1 VFLKKKI
8 MIKQETGMPQNIVA
22 FRAWGEVTAQ
32 DFKEVVLPAIADL
45 VSKIDEINFILIL
58 DTSPADFTIG
68 AWLQDAWA
76 GIRDLTKWNRAAIVT
91 GNEMVEKITP
101 VFSALMIGTF
111 KTYSHTQMNEAI
123 NWVSSGTS

>member
-1 VFLKKKI
+1 

-22 FRAWGEVTAQ
+22 FRASGEVTAQ

-58 DTSPADFTIG
+58 DTSPEDFTFG

-91 GNEMVEKITP
+91 ENEMVEKITP
-101 VFSALMIGTF
+101 VFSAFMIGTF

>member
-1 VFLKKKI
+1 
-8 MIKQETGMPQNIVA
+8 MPQNIVA

-58 DTSPADFTIG
+58 DTSPTDFTIG